1 MDEYKNKYPFNALRD
16 MGYSDEMIDR
26 CSFSLRWSFYDLI
39 RNGLFNK
46 ERYKIFTR
54 YYIDGCSIQD
64 ISEITG
70 RSYNHTKHELSK
82 IRHILQKNRLR
93 IFPEGL
99 KKSKDDE
106 WIDEGWEELED
117 LEDDPGFCIP
127 RPYENPYFVDIADM
141 GLSVRAYNC
150 LKRAGIETAGDIQAM
165 GIYDLKN
172 VRNLGRKSLEEILA
186 VLKKRF
192 DYSYDA

>member
-70 RSYNHTKHELSK
+70 RSYNHTKHELSRSG
-82 IRHILQKNRLR
+82 IYFERT
-93 IFPEGL
+93 
-99 KKSKDDE
+99 
-106 WIDEGWEELED
+106 D
-117 LEDDPGFCIP
+117 LGFS
-127 RPYENPYFVDIADM
+127 RRD
-141 GLSVRAYNC
+141 
-150 LKRAGIETAGDIQAM
+150 LKRAKMMSG
-165 GIYDLKN
+165 
-172 VRNLGRKSLEEILA
+172 
-186 VLKKRF
+186 
-192 DYSYDA
+192 